1 MSFKFRIVK
10 RLEALQDHLGDALA
24 IVSEYETWLDASVD
38 PAKRQKIQH
47 QTTNLAGLISSYKRE
62 MMELAGQLE
71 VEHETDLRTDK
82 LLKDLNERF
91 SRFERFCSVIT
102 AK

>member
-1 MSFKFRIVK
+1 MSLKFRIVK

-24 IVSEYETWLDASVD
+24 IVSEYETWLDASTD

-47 QTTNLAGLISSYKRE
+47 QTSNLAGLISSYKRE
-62 MMELAGQLE
+62 MAELAGQLE
-71 VEHETDLRTDK
+71 AEHETDLRTDK

-91 SRFERFCSVIT
+91 SRFERFCSIII